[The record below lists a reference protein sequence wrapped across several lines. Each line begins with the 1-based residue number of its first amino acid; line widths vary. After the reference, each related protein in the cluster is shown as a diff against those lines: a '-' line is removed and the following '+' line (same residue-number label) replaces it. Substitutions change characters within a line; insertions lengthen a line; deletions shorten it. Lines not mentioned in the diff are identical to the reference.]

1 MHEDVPIGEAAGE
14 RLTER
19 GETLATAESCSGGLI
34 AHRITN
40 IAGSSRYFQG
50 GVITYS
56 NEAKMALLGVRR
68 ETLEAVGAVSE
79 AVAVEMAEGARSRL
93 RADWGI
99 GVTGIAGPGG
109 GTAEK
114 PVGLVYIAVAG
125 PDGATA
131 TRNEFLGD
139 RIAVKEQTANR
150 ALQLLMEAIG

>member
-1 MHEDVPIGEAAGE
+1 MREDVALEQAIGRRLNE
-14 RLTER
+14 RDQ
-19 GETLATAESCSGGLI
+19 TLATAESCSGGLI

-50 GVITYS
+50 GLVTYS
-56 NEAKMALLGVRR
+56 NEAKMALLGVRG

-93 RADWGI
+93 QAHWGI

-109 GTAEK
+109 GTADK

-125 PDGATA
+125 PNGTTA
-131 TRNEFLGD
+131 TRNQFEGD
-139 RIAVKEQTANR
+139 RVAVKEQTAGR
-150 ALQLLMEAIG
+150 ALQLLMKAIG